1 MRIAIALVLL
11 VLAPVVAWA
20 QAPIQLKA
28 GTGVGPAHPVNDA
41 LYDLAK
47 QLDQKT
53 GGKLKLDVVISNGLA
68 KGEAAHLEGAQLGT
82 IDIVPIGSAPI
93 GGMFE
98 PAFQALAPPF
108 FWSSRQQGW
117 KGRDG
122 PLRQR
127 APR

>member
-28 GTGVGPAHPVNDA
+28 GTGVGPGNPVNDA

-68 KGEAAHLEGAQLGT
+68 KGEADHREGSQLGT
-82 IDIVPIGSAPI
+82 IDIVPIR
-93 GGMFE
+93 
-98 PAFQALAPPF
+98 PAARRGHFLQA
-108 FWSSRQQGW
+108 
-117 KGRDG
+117 
-122 PLRQR
+122 
-127 APR
+127 